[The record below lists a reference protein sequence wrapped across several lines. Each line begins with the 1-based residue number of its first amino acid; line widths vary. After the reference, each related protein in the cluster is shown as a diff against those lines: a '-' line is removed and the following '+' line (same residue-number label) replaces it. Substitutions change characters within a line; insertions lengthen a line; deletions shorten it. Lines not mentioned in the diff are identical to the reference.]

1 VKLVVDENLGRELVE
16 ELKQQGHQVWF
27 VGDVQPGLKNGAVLA
42 YATQQQA
49 LLVTA
54 DKTDFGRLIFQ
65 QRQFCLG
72 LLVVRLPVQMP
83 LNQKIVTILEVTA
96 AYKEDLLGKVTVITE
111 REVRMRQLPI
121 MTQLPP
127 EQ

>member
-1 VKLVVDENLGRELVE
+1 MKLVVDENLGRELVE

-27 VGDVQPGLKNGAVLA
+27 VGDVQPELKNGAVLA

-72 LLVVRLPVQMP
+72 LLVVRLPVKMP

-96 AYKEDLLGKVTVITE
+96 AYREDLLGKVTVITE
-111 REVRMRQLPI
+111 REVRMRLLPI
-121 MTQLPP
+121 T
-127 EQ
+127 EQSD